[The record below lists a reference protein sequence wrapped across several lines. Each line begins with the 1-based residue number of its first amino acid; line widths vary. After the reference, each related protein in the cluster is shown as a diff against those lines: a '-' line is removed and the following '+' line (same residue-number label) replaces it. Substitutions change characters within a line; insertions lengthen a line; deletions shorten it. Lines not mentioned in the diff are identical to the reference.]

1 MVTVFRI
8 SSYCQSDVKT
18 QSTDIYANILFSIPY
33 SKFDITD
40 ISCLLTFTED
50 DQFVVIQNLD

>member
-18 QSTDIYANILFSIPY
+18 QSTDIYASIPY